1 MTTKTQTDK
10 IIATNREAYHNFHI
24 LETYEAGIELQG
36 TEVKSAREG
45 RVNLKDA
52 YAMARDGQLWLLN
65 AHISHY
71 SHGNRQNHDPTRDRR
86 LLMHK
91 REIYRLQSKIQEKG
105 LTIVP
110 TKLYFKGNLIKCE
123 LAIARGKKFYDKRA
137 DEARK
142 TQEREA
148 RAAIKNRSR
157 IE

>member
-1 MTTKTQTDK
+1 MTAKTQTDK
-10 IIATNREAYHNFHI
+10 VIATNREAYFNYHI
-24 LETYEAGIELQG
+24 IETFEAGIVLLG

-65 AHISHY
+65 AHISQY
-71 SHGNRQNHDPTRDRR
+71 SHGNRQNHEPTRDRR

-105 LTIVP
+105 LTLVP

-123 LAIARGKKFYDKRA
+123 LAVARGKKFYDKREA
-137 DEARK
+137 EARK

-157 IE
+157 ME

>member
-1 MTTKTQTDK
+1 MGSIIRFALLSESRRRSFARARAIARRESVRDKLGRVMITKTQTDK

-71 SHGNRQNHDPTRDRR
+71 
-86 LLMHK
+86 
-91 REIYRLQSKIQEKG
+91 
-105 LTIVP
+105 
-110 TKLYFKGNLIKCE
+110 
-123 LAIARGKKFYDKRA
+123 
-137 DEARK
+137 
-142 TQEREA
+142 
-148 RAAIKNRSR
+148 
-157 IE
+157 